1 MTTPSAAFLP
11 FLILIPL
18 LFVGLALTVFWIWML
33 VDCARNEKEAMQ
45 VGWLLA
51 IILGPICTGALLY
64 LFCRKLP
71 RVKSQIS
78 N

>member
-1 MTTPSAAFLP
+1 MIAVLFNVVPGGD
-11 FLILIPL
+11 L
-18 LFVGLALTVFWIWML
+18 LFVLPFVAFWIWML